1 VEEPI
6 LAQMAGL
13 ELDDETIRAVVGALG
28 SAPRP
33 VKLDRARI
41 DRQMRDLALDHAA
54 GRLEDAV
61 YLDRLRALRESK
73 ESLEVNT
80 SGAISADLALAW
92 LRALSSTWS
101 EADVPE
107 SKADVLH
114 AIYDQI
120 VVTGREIVS
129 VRLTPS
135 AYAHGLALALPTK
148 VALARPTGVERAD
161 AINNRIPIQG
171 ADRSLIAGEIA

>member
-1 VEEPI
+1 MRYGDETWEEPI

-13 ELDDETIRAVVGALG
+13 ELDDETIGAVVGALG

-61 YLDRLRALRESK
+61 YLDRLRGLRESK
-73 ESLEVNT
+73 ESLEVNAN
-80 SGAISADLALAW
+80 GGISAEVALAW

-101 EADVPE
+101 EADVFE
-107 SKADVLH
+107 AKAEVLH
-114 AIYDQI
+114 AIYEQI
-120 VVTGREIVS
+120 VVTGRTIVS
-129 VRLTPS
+129 IRLTPS
-135 AYAHGLALALPTK
+135 AYAHGLASPCQTRLFWR
-148 VALARPTGVERAD
+148 ARREPAAR
-161 AINNRIPIQG
+161 
-171 ADRSLIAGEIA
+171 